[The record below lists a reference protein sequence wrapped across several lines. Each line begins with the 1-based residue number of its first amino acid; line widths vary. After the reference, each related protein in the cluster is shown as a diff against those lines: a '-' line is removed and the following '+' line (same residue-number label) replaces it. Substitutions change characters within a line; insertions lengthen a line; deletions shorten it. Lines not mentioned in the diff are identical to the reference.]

1 MIVRMSKA
9 RRTSIVLG
17 LSLPL
22 AVGGTLAATQIA
34 TGSSPVPPGPSTRML
49 HVSGG
54 AIAYD
59 DAGSGPVVICVPS
72 LGDVRA
78 EYRFLRPK
86 LLAAG
91 FRVVTMDLRG
101 QGESSTGFSD
111 YTSPAIGSDILA
123 LARHLDAGSV
133 SVVGTS
139 IAGGAAA
146 WAAAQAPDVISRLV
160 LIGPFTRN
168 HGGDAALGLLLNVA
182 LRRPWGAAFW
192 TWYFP
197 NLYPDQQ
204 PADFKPY
211 LAHLRSS
218 LSESGRLEAMRAMMN
233 RDDSEVERSLERV
246 QAPTL
251 VVMGSRDPD
260 FKNPDEEAAWVAA
273 NVHGTVLM
281 VEGAGH
287 YPHAE
292 LPEKVGPHI
301 VAFLAGGH
309 AA

>member
-1 MIVRMSKA
+1 MMLRMGKA
-9 RRTSIVLG
+9 RRTSIVFG

-22 AVGGTLAATQIA
+22 AVGGTLAATQLA
-34 TGSSPVPPGPSTRML
+34 VGSDPAAPGPATRVL

-54 AIAYD
+54 TIAYD
-59 DAGSGPVVICVPS
+59 DTGAGPVVICVPS

-78 EYRFLRPK
+78 EYRFLRPQ

-101 QGESSTGFSD
+101 QGESSTGFTD
-111 YTSPAIGSDILA
+111 YSSPAIGSDILA
-123 LARHLDAGSV
+123 LARHLDAGPV

-146 WAAAQAPDVISRLV
+146 WAAAQAPDLISRLV

-168 HGGDAALGLLLNVA
+168 HEGGAVLGLVLNAA

-197 NLYPDQQ
+197 NLYPDQR

-211 LAHLRSS
+211 MAHLRSS
-218 LSESGRLEAMRAMMN
+218 LAERGRLEAMRAMMN
-233 RDDSEVERSLERV
+233 RDDSEVERSLELV

-251 VVMGSRDPD
+251 VVMGSRDAD

-273 NVHGTVLM
+273 SVHGTVLM

-292 LPEKVGPHI
+292 VPEQVGPRI
-301 VAFLAGGH
+301 VAFLAGGD